1 MNIKSLLIGSAAA
14 LAAVSGAQAADAIVA
29 AEPEPLEYVRVC
41 DAFGAGYFYIP
52 GTETCLRIG
61 GEVRFTA
68 AFGEDIGGRG
78 PSVGGVPGARSS
90 DWNTA
95 TRARV
100 FFDTKTDSELG
111 TIGTYI
117 RLQGN
122 YAARDGSNGVELE
135 QGYITIGGLKV
146 GKALTWWDDIGIN
159 GELDAFDNATNFNTV
174 SYLYDAGSFRIGLGV
189 DDLSGVWT
197 GAAGSELGIQAYAQ
211 VDFGAANLALRGVYD
226 TEAEEGALYATL
238 VAPIG
243 PGELNLSAGWSSD
256 VNAYVGSYRDIGFQ
270 SGWAYEWTVSASYA
284 LKATEKLTI
293 TPSVAY
299 WETQN
304 NDDIWGVG
312 LLAEYQLAK
321 GLKVGATVDYK
332 DSDLLGDNTSG
343 WVRLTRSF

>member
-61 GEVRFTA
+61 GEVRFTVG
-68 AFGEDIGGRG
+68 FGED
-78 PSVGGVPGARSS
+78 VGGPAPGGFSS
-90 DWNTA
+90 DWYSA
-95 TRARV
+95 TRGRV

-122 YAARDGSNGVELE
+122 YNGNQQLPSSGVSLE
-135 QGYITIGGLKV
+135 QAYITVGGLKV

-174 SYLYDAGSFRIGLGV
+174 SYLYDAGAFRIGLGV
-189 DDLSGVWT
+189 DDISNVWT
-197 GAAGSELGIQAYAQ
+197 GAAGSEIGIQGYAQ

-243 PGELNLSAGWSSD
+243 PGELNIGAGWSSD
-256 VNAYVGSYRDIGFQ
+256 INAYVGSYRDIGFQ

-284 LKATEKLTI
+284 VKATEKLTI

-312 LLAEYQLAK
+312 LLAEYQLAT

-332 DSDLLGDNTSG
+332 DSDLLGDNTTG

>member
-61 GEVRFTA
+61 GEVRFTVG
-68 AFGEDIGGRG
+68 FGED
-78 PSVGGVPGARSS
+78 VGANSTS
-90 DWNTA
+90 DWYSA
-95 TRARV
+95 TRGRI

-122 YAARDGSNGVELE
+122 YSSEGSAPSSSASLE
-135 QGYITIGGLKV
+135 QGYITIGGLKA

-159 GELDAFDNATNFNTV
+159 GELDDWDNQTNFNTI
-174 SYLYDAGSFRIGLGV
+174 SYLYDAGSFRIGLGI
-189 DDLSGVWT
+189 DDISNVHNYAA
-197 GAAGSELGIQAYAQ
+197 AAGNEFGIQAYGQ
-211 VDFGAANLALRGVYD
+211 VDFGAANLAVRGAYD
-226 TEAEEGALYATL
+226 AENEEGTVYVTL
-238 VAPIG
+238 VAPVG
-243 PGELNLSAGWSSD
+243 PGELNIGAAWSSGA
-256 VNAYVGSYRDIGFQ
+256 NAYV
-270 SGWAYEWTVSASYA
+270 SGISDDPYLKGDQGAYEWTVSGSYA
-284 LKATEKLTI
+284 LKATEKLTV
-293 TPSVAY
+293 TPSAAY
-299 WETQN
+299 WSTQGGE
-304 NDDIWGVG
+304 DIWGVG

-321 GLKVGATVDYK
+321 GLKVGATVDYT
-332 DSDLLGDNTSG
+332 DADFEGDNTSG

>member
-61 GEVRFTA
+61 GEVRFTVG
-68 AFGEDIGGRG
+68 FGED
-78 PSVGGVPGARSS
+78 VGGPAPGGFSS
-90 DWNTA
+90 DWYSA

-122 YAARDGSNGVELE
+122 WSSEEGITSNVALD
-135 QGYITIGGLKV
+135 QAYITVGGLKV
-146 GKALTWWDDIGIN
+146 GKAATWWDDIGIN
-159 GELDAFDNATNFNTV
+159 GEVDAWDARTNFNTI

-189 DDLSGVWT
+189 DDLS
-197 GAAGSELGIQAYAQ
+197 AAYPTAANAGNEFGIQGYAQ
-211 VDFGAANLALRGVYD
+211 VDFGASNLAVRGVYD
-226 TEAEEGALYATL
+226 AEAEEGSIYATL

-243 PGELNLSAGWSSD
+243 PGELNVAAAWSSD
-256 VNAYVGSYRDIGFQ
+256 ANAYVDGFD
-270 SGWAYEWTVSASYA
+270 GDAYEWTVAASYA
-284 LKATEKLTI
+284 LKATDKLTI
-293 TPSVAY
+293 TPGVSY
-299 WETQN
+299 WSTQAN
-304 NDDIWGVG
+304 NDIWGVG
-312 LLAEYQLAK
+312 VLAEYQLAK
-321 GLKVGATVDYK
+321 GLKAGATVNYVSPDAG
-332 DSDLLGDNTSG
+332 DDNTSG

>member
-61 GEVRFTA
+61 GEVRFTVG
-68 AFGEDIGGRG
+68 FGED
-78 PSVGGVPGARSS
+78 VGANSTS
-90 DWNTA
+90 DWYSA
-95 TRARV
+95 TRGRV

-122 YAARDGSNGVELE
+122 YSSAGTPSSAVSLE
-135 QGYITIGGLKV
+135 QAYITVGGLKA
-146 GKALTWWDDIGIN
+146 GKALTWWDDTGIN
-159 GELDAFDNATNFNTV
+159 GELDDFADASNFNTI

-189 DDLSGVWT
+189 DDLSGEYN
-197 GAAGSELGIQAYAQ
+197 GSTLVGGVAVPNNPGNELGIEGYAQ
-211 VDFGAANLALRGVYD
+211 VDFGASNIALRGVYD
-226 TEAEEGALYATL
+226 FEAEEGALYATL
-238 VAPIG
+238 VAPVG
-243 PGELNLSAGWSSD
+243 PGELNVA
-256 VNAYVGSYRDIGFQ
+256 V
-270 SGWAYEWTVSASYA
+270 GWASGTTVYVNNDYEWTVAASYA
-284 LKATEKLTI
+284 LKATDKLTI
-293 TPSVAY
+293 TPSASY
-299 WETQN
+299 WSTQDN
-304 NDDIWGVG
+304 VDAWGVG

-321 GLKVGATVDYK
+321 GLKVGATVDYV
-332 DSDLLGDNTSG
+332 DVDNEDDNVSG